1 MMSRAALAVLAWVVV
16 EVLLFGWVASL
27 IGVWNVVLISLAASL
42 VGASLVRRSVPGLLR
57 GAVVQQHLDDDRL
70 TLALAGLLLLVPG
83 LASGAVGALLVVPPI
98 RAAVGPRIS
107 GRLAQFV
114 PIRRFGARN
123 VVDVDLVNED
133 MTRPARGSRGTPEL
147 G

>member
-16 EVLLFGWVASL
+16 EVLLFSWVAS
-27 IGVWNVVLISLAASL
+27 IVGVWNVVLVSIAASL
-42 VGASLVRRSVPGLLR
+42 LGAVLVRRSLPGLAR
-57 GAVVQQHLDDDRL
+57 GAVVQRHLDDDRL
-70 TLALAGLLLLVPG
+70 VLTLAGLLLIVPG

-107 GRLAQFV
+107 ARLAQFV
-114 PIRRFGARN
+114 PIRRFGAWS

-133 MTRPARGSRGTPEL
+133 MTRPERGTGGTPEL
-147 G
+147 R

>member
-1 MMSRAALAVLAWVVV
+1 MSRAALAVLAWVVV
-16 EVLLFGWVASL
+16 EVLLFGWVASI
-27 IGVWNVVLISLAASL
+27 IGVWNVVLVSIAASL
-42 VGASLVRRSVPGLLR
+42 IGAALVRRSVSGLVR
-57 GAVVQQHLDDDRL
+57 EAVTQQHLNDDRL
-70 TLALAGLLLLVPG
+70 VLGLAGVLLIVPG
-83 LASGAVGALLVVPPI
+83 LASGAIGALLVVPPI
-98 RAAVGPRIS
+98 RAVVGPKIS

-147 G
+147 R